1 MCLLLNMK
9 QSVKKIQ
16 FYWNNSNKSLRYVQE
31 SLNSSD
37 GFFHKI
43 VRSENRS
50 FSLKIQK
57 FENGYFVSV
66 TEGNDKIGSMI
77 VSLATGPNP
86 TTTTVIPSRSES
98 LFLRLIAERIST
110 RMKGIALVSTYIQ
123 KELESSTAKALMSEI
138 MEMIENEWFKGV
150 YFSSQKN

>member
-1 MCLLLNMK
+1 MK
-9 QSVKKIQ
+9 NTKNTLKNFINIKNKKII
-16 FYWNNSNKSLRYVQE
+16 FTPGPGSLSV
-31 SLNSSD
+31 
-37 GFFHKI
+37 
-43 VRSENRS
+43 ENLKGLAPYFGRGDNDY
-50 FSLKIQK
+50 LKIQK

-110 RMKGIALVSTYIQ
+110 RMKGIALVSTYVQ

-138 MEMIENEWFKGV
+138 MEMIENE
-150 YFSSQKN
+150 